1 MTETYTLNLTYNH
14 LVTIR
19 EAIRYKIEDT
29 DKFLNDK
36 GSESLANGRKGLA
49 NLNKII
55 AENELKEV
63 QMKVKTRAELD
74 KLGDIHKETYDDII
88 QRLIRFYKEHR
99 DKK

>member
-29 DKFLNDK
+29 EKFLNDK
-36 GSESLANGRKGLA
+36 GPESLANGRKGLA

-55 AENELKEV
+55 AENELKEQREV
-63 QMKVKTRAELD
+63 YEVINKAL
-74 KLGDIHKETYDDII
+74 KLKS
-88 QRLIRFYKEHR
+88 
-99 DKK
+99 